1 MGLVEENRTCVLS
14 NNRRRVMIRLMHS
27 PPAKPKYS
35 ANQPGSQTLNPFPLH
50 TRCDLL
56 YQPAEKRGQAPRDLT
71 HSRGL
76 LVSRGASPRFSTGP
90 YGSGL
95 AGIMASKKQFPFS
108 TARTFCRDLMA
119 LVLVGVALALPAAV
133 AMAAPVEEPDFAAR
147 EAETKKVFQDRVT
160 PFFKTYCTNCHGIHR
175 MEGGINFAPA
185 LVAPGVPSSTKK
197 WKQALANVKAHD
209 MPPSNAD
216 KQPKDEER
224 QMFVD
229 WMGTIKYLSPKDP
242 GPFVIRRLTK
252 VEYGNTLRDIF
263 GVAPAIAAELP
274 DEVFGEGYLNTLSPL
289 QSEHYLGIANE
300 VLNRILAPKDAPP
313 TEMQNRLFGEPPA
326 PGTDLRMAA
335 KTVASSLTR
344 RAFRRPASDAELELL
359 LGVFDLACENKLDY
373 PASLRLMLKAVLVS
387 PQFLFITPA
396 SEAAPGQ
403 TIVPLDDYQLAS
415 RLSYLLWATMPD
427 AELSALADNGT
438 LHEPA
443 ILKTQVKRLLAD
455 PRSRALFDGFGA
467 QWLGLLGLESKTF
480 DTAKFPQ
487 MTAELRGAMYDE
499 ARLFFDSIVRENRSL
514 FGFVDSDY
522 TFLNGTLA
530 ALYGLE
536 KTVTGPEMRKVTLDD
551 ANRGGILGMPGILA
565 TTSFPN
571 RTSPVKR
578 GVWVLEQVLGEHV
591 PPAPPNV
598 PPLEKQD
605 KQAVENLTLRQRT
618 ELHRTNAVCAN
629 CHKILD
635 PIGFGL
641 ENFDAIGRWRDQDD
655 TGGAIDAAGEL
666 PGEKRFSSPREL
678 KAIIAARKDELARN
692 LTRKLLAYAL
702 CRQLEGYDEIV
713 VDHLIEA
720 VAKDGYGMQ
729 TLISEIVT
737 SYPFVNRRIHES
749 EASSNGQ

>member
-1 MGLVEENRTCVLS
+1 MS
-14 NNRRRVMIRLMHS
+14 
-27 PPAKPKYS
+27 K
-35 ANQPGSQTLNPFPLH
+35 NQFPISTAGTFL
-50 TRCDLL
+50 
-56 YQPAEKRGQAPRDLT
+56 
-71 HSRGL
+71 RGL
-76 LVSRGASPRFSTGP
+76 L
-90 YGSGL
+90 
-95 AGIMASKKQFPFS
+95 
-108 TARTFCRDLMA
+108 
-119 LVLVGVALALPAAV
+119 ALALAGFFLPMPLPTAV
-133 AMAAPVEEPDFAAR
+133 AVGAPAEEQDFAALQ
-147 EAETKKVFQDRVT
+147 AETKKVFDDRVT
-160 PFFKTYCTNCHGIHR
+160 PFFKSYCTDCHGIHK
-175 MEGGINFAPA
+175 MEGGINFAPT
-185 LVAPGVPSSTKK
+185 LMAPGASSSAKT

-209 MPPSNAD
+209 MPPDDED
-216 KQPKDEER
+216 KQPTDEER

-229 WMGTIKYLSPKDP
+229 WMGTIKFLSPKDP
-242 GPFVIRRLTK
+242 GAFVIRRLIK
-252 VEYGNTLRDIF
+252 LEYGNTLRDLF
-263 GVAPAIAAELP
+263 GVDPAVAHELP

-289 QSEHYLGIANE
+289 QSEQFLGIAND
-300 VLNRILAPKDAPP
+300 VLNQILAPKDQPP
-313 TEMQNRLFGEPPA
+313 TEMQKRLIGDTPA
-326 PGTDLRMAA
+326 PGSDLRAA
-335 KTVASSLTR
+335 ARTVASKLGRS
-344 RAFRRPASDAELELL
+344 AYRRPASDAELDLL
-359 LGVFDLACENKLDY
+359 VRVFDLAQENKLDY

-396 SEAAPGQ
+396 KEPEAGQ
-403 TIVPLDDYQLAS
+403 TIAPLDDYQLAS

-427 AELSALADNGT
+427 AELSALADAGK
-438 LHEPA
+438 LHEQSVLQA
-443 ILKTQVKRLLAD
+443 QVKRLLAD

-467 QWLGLLGLESKTF
+467 QWLDLLGLESKTF
-480 DTAKFPQ
+480 DTAMFPQ
-487 MTAELRGAMYDE
+487 MTAEMRAAMVDE
-499 ARLFFDSIVRENRSL
+499 ARLFFDSMVRENRSVI
-514 FGFVDSDY
+514 GFVDSDY

-536 KTVTGPEMRKVTLDD
+536 KTVTGPEMRKIMLED

-678 KAIIAARKDELARN
+678 KAIITARKDELARN
-692 LTRKLLAYAL
+692 LTQRLLAYAL

-713 VDHLIEA
+713 VDQLMEA
-720 VAKDGYGMQ
+720 IAKDGYRMQ

-737 SYPFVNRRIHES
+737 SYPFVNRRIHEP
-749 EASSNGQ
+749 EVLKSNGQ